1 MKTQHLSDCFME
13 AIAYVIFFLKTPASR
28 QTPYDQ
34 VRAAILRVLS
44 QGEEGVKKGLFSRE
58 DYEAGRFAVCAWID
72 EAILNSSWN
81 QKMLWQRE
89 QLQRFFYGTTEA
101 GEEFFERLNTLGPH
115 QREVREVYFLCL
127 ALGFSGRYSHPGDE
141 PLLEHLK
148 TSNLRLLVGSSV
160 GIPSLGGKELF
171 PEAYP
176 TETMTLNPSRR
187 RGGAW
192 ILAGLALAGP
202 LILFGVLFL
211 IFRTIL
217 ISAGGNF

>member
-1 MKTQHLSDCFME
+1 ME

-28 QTPYDQ
+28 QTSYDQ
-34 VRAAILRVLS
+34 VKATVLRLLA
-44 QGEEGVKKGLFSRE
+44 QGDEGVKKGLFSQE
-58 DYEAGRFAVCAWID
+58 DHEAGRFAVCAWID

-81 QKMLWQRE
+81 QKQLWQRE

-101 GEEFFERLNTLGPH
+101 GEEFFERLNSLGPH

-127 ALGFSGRYSHPGDE
+127 ALGFSGRYCHPGDE

-160 GIPSLGGKELF
+160 GIPSLGGRELF

-176 TETMTLNPSRR
+176 TGSIPPSPSRR
-187 RGGAW
+187 RGGVF
-192 ILAGLALAGP
+192 LLTGLALAGP
-202 LILFGVLFL
+202 VILFGALFL
-211 IFRTIL
+211 IFRAIL
-217 ISAGGNF
+217 NGAGGNF